1 MTKKE
6 LSQLYWLNREI
17 EQYKKRL
24 KELEDLSTNDTTGE
38 ITGMPHGAGCS
49 DKVGNCA
56 AEMADLKA
64 LIELSIQ
71 KCWYELNRLNRYIE
85 SVGDSLIRQI
95 LTYRYVNGFTWNQVA
110 ANIGGGN
117 TADGVRML
125 HNRFLEGEQTCSF
138 CSEK

>member
-95 LTYRYVNGFTWNQVA
+95 LIYRYVNGFTWNQVA

-117 TADGVRML
+117 TADGVKKACY
-125 HNRFLEGEQTCSF
+125 RFLD
-138 CSEK
+138 KN